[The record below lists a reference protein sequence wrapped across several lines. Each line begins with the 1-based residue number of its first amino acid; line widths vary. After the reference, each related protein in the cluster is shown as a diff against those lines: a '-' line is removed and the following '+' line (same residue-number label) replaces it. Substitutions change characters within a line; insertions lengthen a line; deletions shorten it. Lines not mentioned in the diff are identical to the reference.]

1 MFAFKER
8 MADAIQNQPEDAT
21 HEETVRELA
30 FEQMVASGL
39 QDSRERK
46 AIPNHEMNRRLR
58 AEENQMNERSSKV
71 TSFRGPS
78 DLARNDHNQQVIC
91 HEVFGNN

>member
-8 MADAIQNQPEDAT
+8 MADAIQNQPKNTT

-30 FEQMVASGL
+30 FEQIVASSL
-39 QDSRERK
+39 QDSKERK
-46 AIPNHEMNRRLR
+46 TTSNHEMNGRLR
-58 AEENQMNERSSKV
+58 AEENRMNERSSKAV
-71 TSFRGPS
+71 PFRSPP
-78 DLARNDHNQQVIC
+78 DLARNNHNQQVIC